1 MRSSNAQRAAG
12 PPMFSRLLRR
22 RRVRH
27 NAGVSVLPSIE
38 AYAQW
43 AASYPPHAH
52 NALMQAEQMAL
63 LALLPPLAGLRVLD
77 LACGTGRYTR
87 LAQARGAQVIGL
99 DNSAAMLNVGAL
111 PLSALATA
119 EALPLATGSIDG
131 VICALA
137 LGHLPSLFAPL
148 AEIGRVLR
156 PGGWALLSDFH
167 PYLVWAGAQRTFT
180 APDGRTYAV
189 EHHLHSWS
197 DYLAAA
203 SAAGLIFEAAAEPA
217 LEDVAAPA
225 PPVAL
230 IVRLRKPLRI
240 P

>member
-1 MRSSNAQRAAG
+1 
-12 PPMFSRLLRR
+12 MFSRLFRR
-22 RRVRH
+22 SRARSG
-27 NAGVSVLPSIE
+27 ASAPILPSQQ
-38 AYAQW
+38 AYALW

-52 NALMQAEQMAL
+52 NALMRAEETAL
-63 LALLPPLAGLRVLD
+63 LALLPPLEGLRVLD
-77 LACGTGRYTR
+77 LACGTGRYAR

-99 DNSAAMLNVGAL
+99 DNSAAMLRAGAL
-111 PLSALATA
+111 PLSVLASV

-137 LGHLPSLFAPL
+137 LGHLPSLVDPL
-148 AEIGRVLR
+148 AEISRVLR

-167 PYLVWAGAQRTFT
+167 PYMVLAGAKRTFT

-189 EHHLHSWS
+189 EHYLHSWS

-203 SAAGLIFEAAAEPA
+203 TAAGLLFEAAAEPA
-217 LEDVAAPA
+217 LDGSAETA
-225 PPVAL
+225 PPVVL
-230 IVRLRKPLRI
+230 VVRLHKPLGA